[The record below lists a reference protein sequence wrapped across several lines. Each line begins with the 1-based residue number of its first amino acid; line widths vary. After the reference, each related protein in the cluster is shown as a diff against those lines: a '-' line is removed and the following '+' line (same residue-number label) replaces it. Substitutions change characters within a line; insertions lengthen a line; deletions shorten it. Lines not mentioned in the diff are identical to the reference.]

1 MAWRLTGDDH
11 ANRLGASIQRLML
24 LAWGNLDSF
33 MRVKDKMMMFDFQ
46 GQLPFQNVE
55 ELACADVRM
64 SGLACAGRH
73 EFFDN
78 AEVRCFDEMPAAAVG
93 SLLAAPFVM
102 LSRCCADYFCRH

>member
-11 ANRLGASIQRLML
+11 ANRLCASIQRLML

-55 ELACADVRM
+55 ELACMDVRM

-78 AEVRCFDEMPAAAVG
+78 AEVRCFDEMPAVAVS
-93 SLLAAPFVM
+93 SLLPAPFVM
-102 LSRCCADYFCRH
+102 FSRCCADYFCRH

>member
-11 ANRLGASIQRLML
+11 ANRLCASIQRLML

-55 ELACADVRM
+55 ELACTDVRM
-64 SGLACAGRH
+64 SSLACAGRH

-78 AEVRCFDEMPAAAVG
+78 AEVWCFDEMPAVAVG
-93 SLLAAPFVM
+93 SLLPAPFVM
-102 LSRCCADYFCRH
+102 FGRR